1 MNCKTCDYP
10 LWNLEARQCPECGTA
25 FAPSQYRF
33 SLNSVRF
40 CCPGCRTAYYGQSAS
55 GHLVPPEFD
64 CVTCSR
70 HLTMDEMVLL
80 PAAGIAE
87 QLTRGETMPWIERA
101 RLGRLAAWFS
111 TFSKALASPERLI
124 AITPAERPATEAI
137 WYALS
142 VMGLFFSINMGI
154 FFVPNLLVPSSMVP
168 RHGFMGLVMGAAIG
182 VVGLAAIIIAT
193 LLLYTASVHLMLMI
207 TGGTDRPF
215 RRTLQC
221 MCYSTP
227 AAIFTALPCV
237 GVFGAPITLIWWY
250 IAATQMLITSHR
262 INGLRVA
269 VAVSALPGILL
280 VLVGVMYVA
289 SSTTTGGGGLKI
301 STGNGTVSTQSRSDE
316 ITPVFEAL
324 SAYATSNGAYPVHP
338 MQLIA
343 ADPLLVPQLTTV
355 SSLDASSI
363 AGVPLSR
370 VLQMAPD
377 QIAAMTADAVS
388 KANASTPLTRAGDFL
403 FVTQPMPT
411 TPPLPGSVWI
421 AMLMPPDPKSR
432 CTVIS
437 VDGSTERFRRTAL
450 ASAIADQNLTRS
462 KAGLPPIPPPEEWP

>member
-1 MNCKTCDYP
+1 MNCKKCDYP
-10 LWNLEARQCPECGTA
+10 LWNLEARQCPECGTT

-70 HLTMDEMVLL
+70 HLKMDEMVLL

-87 QLTRGETMPWIERA
+87 QLTRGESMPWIERA

-111 TFSKALASPERLI
+111 TFSKALSSPERLI
-124 AITPAERPATEAI
+124 AITPTERPFTEAL

-154 FFVPNLLVPSSMVP
+154 FFVPNLLVPSSLVP
-168 RHGFMGLVMGAAIG
+168 RHGFMGVVLGAAIG
-182 VVGLAAIIIAT
+182 IFGLAAIIIAAV
-193 LLLYTASVHLMLMI
+193 LLYTASVHLMLMI

-221 MCYSTP
+221 TCYSAP
-227 AAIFTALPCV
+227 AAVFSVLPCV

-250 IAATQMLITSHR
+250 IASAQMLIASHR
-262 INGLRVA
+262 IGGLRA
-269 VAVSALPGILL
+269 AAAVSALPGSLL
-280 VLVGVMYVA
+280 ALLGIMFVV
-289 SSTTTGGGGLKI
+289 SSTTAGVGKFTI
-301 STGNGTVSTQSRSDE
+301 STGAGTVTTQSKSDE
-316 ITPVFEAL
+316 ISPIYEAL
-324 SAYATSNGAYPVHP
+324 NAYAKTHDAYPVHP
-338 MQLIA
+338 MQLVA
-343 ADPLLVPQLTTV
+343 ADPLLVPQLTTD
-355 SSLDASSI
+355 SSMDEASI
-363 AGVPLSR
+363 AGVALSR
-370 VLQMAPD
+370 VLQLAPD

-388 KANASTPLTRAGDFL
+388 KVNAATPITRAGDFL
-403 FVTQPMPT
+403 FMTQPMPT

-421 AMLMPPDPKSR
+421 AMLMPQDPKSR

-437 VDGSTERFRRTAL
+437 VDGSTERFRRSEL
-450 ASAIADQNLTRS
+450 AGAIVDQNLTRS
-462 KAGLPPIPPPEEWP
+462 KAGLQPIPSPEAWP